1 MKNSK
6 KKVEIFYLNTHHLLP
21 TLGKNFD
28 QGFAGRRPGKAWW
41 KSLATLTQEH

>member
-21 TLGKNFD
+21 TLGKKFG
-28 QGFAGRRPGKAWW
+28 QGFAGRRPGKA
-41 KSLATLTQEH
+41 